1 MTMRLA
7 HLVSLLCAGLFAGF
21 LVAVLVLE
29 NSLRSY
35 GAPVYTQVR
44 QVELDGLDKLAA
56 ATLIPATAATLLL
69 VVLAFRA
76 RARARWLA
84 LAALV
89 LMAVVLVVTVSVNL
103 PINSEQLDWSVRT
116 PPADWA
122 DERDRWQLAH
132 VVRTVA
138 ALAAFA
144 LLATA
149 MTRRGTGEGHGT
161 AVRGGPAV
169 RRETAAQRDTA
180 ARTALQRW
188 PSG

>member
-1 MTMRLA
+1 MTTRLARPDRPARLARLA
-7 HLVSLLCAGLFAGF
+7 HLVGLLCGGLFAGF

-35 GAPVYTQVR
+35 EASVYTQVR

-56 ATLIPATAATLLL
+56 ATLLPAAAATALL

-76 RARARWLA
+76 RARTRWFA
-84 LAALV
+84 LAALA

-103 PINSEQLDWSVRT
+103 PVNGDQLDWSVRT

-122 DERDRWQLAH
+122 DARDRWQLAH
-132 VVRTVA
+132 ALRT
-138 ALAAFA
+138 ALAVAAFA

-149 MTRRGTGEGHGT
+149 RVLRSPS
-161 AVRGGPAV
+161 APGGPSAV
-169 RRETAAQRDTA
+169 RRGAA
-180 ARTALQRW
+180 
-188 PSG
+188 PSRATM